1 MCGVCLFLAIT
12 LEGKPD
18 IKKLDIIYS
27 VYVPAVFFFFSA
39 QVCSSFI
46 TVKFHNCHYEALV
59 VA

>member
-27 VYVPAVFFFFSA
+27 VYVPAVFFQHRFGVLSL
-39 QVCSSFI
+39 Q
-46 TVKFHNCHYEALV
+46 
-59 VA
+59 

>member
-27 VYVPAVFFFFSA
+27 VYVPAGFFFSRFA
-39 QVCSSFI
+39 VLSLQ
-46 TVKFHNCHYEALV
+46 
-59 VA
+59 

>member
-27 VYVPAVFFFFSA
+27 VYVPAVFFFFQHRFAVLSL
-39 QVCSSFI
+39 Q
-46 TVKFHNCHYEALV
+46 
-59 VA
+59 